1 MKIKVKSL
9 VASPRN
15 ECQNEQTLKGNTD
28 AHVESIYISNFS
40 YLLHQLGISFF
51 TSNMQGQAECLAQTK
66 SILSKTRSH

>member
-9 VASPRN
+9 VASLRN
-15 ECQNEQTLKGNTD
+15 ECQKEQTVKGNTD
-28 AHVESIYISNFS
+28 VHVESIYISNFS

-51 TSNMQGQAECLAQTK
+51 TSNKQGQVGCLAQTN